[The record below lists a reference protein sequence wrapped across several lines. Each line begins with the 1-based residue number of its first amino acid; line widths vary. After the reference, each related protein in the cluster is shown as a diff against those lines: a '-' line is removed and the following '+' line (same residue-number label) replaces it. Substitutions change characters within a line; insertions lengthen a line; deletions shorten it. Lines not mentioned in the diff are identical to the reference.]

1 MSTPKDI
8 IDRETWSCDDHWLEV
23 PDGERTK
30 SVSLAETPITDGVC
44 LDHNSTDAAR
54 ARVAAC
60 APDALKILLEL
71 EAVGNETYEEAYCWS
86 CGGHR
91 DLGEFIDG
99 GFPNKKFVHDPSCKL
114 LLLLQK
120 AGVR

>member
-1 MSTPKDI
+1 MTPKDI
-8 IDRETWSCDDHWLEV
+8 IERETWSCDDHWLEV

-60 APDALKILLEL
+60 APETLRLLLK
-71 EAVGNETYEEAYCWS
+71 AADCSDEEYCIG
-86 CGGHR
+86 CGLRHAR
-91 DLGEFIDG
+91 INPDVYGEMY
-99 GFPNKKFVHDPSCKL
+99 PHDPSCKL